1 MYPAMRILK
10 TMTKSQQQIMDIIK
24 CTPPYWIH
32 RVGVNSS
39 AGMCESGAKLRYAYT
54 LIQDYKNILKSYY
67 SSCIKMEVLGTF
79 NRESSIKGEDP
90 RMTILYKESEYE
102 ELSNTKSFDFASF
115 VSGVGGFIG
124 IFLGYSI
131 LQIPGLLELVPSL
144 LISLKRNI
152 KEGELINIQILQ
164 GHINIEDT
172 QTFVEKFEID
182 EAARPRKNN
191 SILKYGVALRCVRP
205 IIIVFVT

>member
-24 CTPPYWIH
+24 CTPPYWKH

-39 AGMCESGAKLRYAYT
+39 AEMCESGAKLRYAYT
-54 LIQDYKNILKSYY
+54 LIKDYKNILKSYY
-67 SSCIKMEVLGTF
+67 SSRIKMEVLGTF

-102 ELSNTKSFDFASF
+102 ELKNTKSFDFASF
-115 VSGVGGFIG
+115 VSRVGGFIG

-131 LQIPGLLELVPSL
+131 LQIPDLLELVPSL

-182 EAARPRKNN
+182 EASRPRKHN
-191 SILKYGVALRCVRP
+191 SILKMAWRCGVSGQSLS
-205 IIIVFVT
+205 FL